1 MLNKAIIIG
10 RFTRDPEL
18 RKTQNGKSVLNF
30 SLASSRKYGGNEQV
44 DYINCIVW
52 EKGAEIIAQYMKKGS
67 LIQVEGRTV
76 SRSYD
81 DRDGKKVYVQ
91 EVLVENFNFLESRT
105 SSTQSAP
112 QQSYNQ
118 QGYSPSYSQP
128 QSSYTVS
135 DPYADFA
142 SSDDSDGP
150 LLDISSDDLPF

>member
-10 RFTRDPEL
+10 RFTRDLEL
-18 RKTQNGKSVLNF
+18 RKTQNGKSVLSF

-44 DYINCIVW
+44 DYVNCTVW

-67 LIQVEGRTV
+67 LIQVEGRNV

-81 DRDGKKVYVQ
+81 DKEGKKVYVQ
-91 EVLVENFNFLESRT
+91 EVLVESFNFLDSR
-105 SSTQSAP
+105 SSSP
-112 QQSYNQ
+112 QNTNPSSNYSNQ
-118 QGYSPSYSQP
+118 YSSP
-128 QSSYTVS
+128 QSNYTVS

-142 SSDDSDGP
+142 SSDDQDGP

>member
-18 RKTQNGKSVLNF
+18 RKTQNGKSVLSF
-30 SLASSRKYGGNEQV
+30 TLASSRKYGGNEQV
-44 DYINCIVW
+44 DYISCTVW
-52 EKGAEIIAQYMKKGS
+52 EKGADIIAQYMKKGS
-67 LIQVEGRTV
+67 LIQIEGRNV

-91 EVLVENFNFLESRT
+91 EVLVENFNFLDSRS
-105 SSTQSAP
+105 SSTSQP
-112 QQSYNQ
+112 TQQT
-118 QGYSPSYSQP
+118 SYSNP
-128 QSSYTVS
+128 YSQSSSNYTVS

>member
-18 RKTQNGKSVLNF
+18 RKTQNGKSVLSF
-30 SLASSRKYGGNEQV
+30 TLASSRKYGGNEQV
-44 DYINCIVW
+44 DYISCTVW
-52 EKGAEIIAQYMKKGS
+52 EKGADIIAQYMKKGS
-67 LIQVEGRTV
+67 LIQIEGRNV

-91 EVLVENFNFLESRT
+91 EVLVENFNFLDSRS
-105 SSTQSAP
+105 SSTSQPTRQA
-112 QQSYNQ
+112 
-118 QGYSPSYSQP
+118 SYSNP
-128 QSSYTVS
+128 YSQSSSNYTVS

>member
-1 MLNKAIIIG
+1 MLNKVIIIG
-10 RFTRDPEL
+10 RFTRDLEL

-44 DYINCIVW
+44 DYINFIAW

-67 LIQVEGRTV
+67 LIQIEGRIV

-91 EVLVENFNFLESRT
+91 EVLVENFNFLDSR
-105 SSTQSAP
+105 SSTSP
-112 QQSYNQ
+112 QQQSPQSSYSSNQ
-118 QGYSPSYSQP
+118 YSQP

-142 SSDDSDGP
+142 SSDDNDGP

>member
-18 RKTQNGKSVLNF
+18 RKTQNGKSVLSF
-30 SLASSRKYGGNEQV
+30 TLASSRKYGGNEQV
-44 DYINCIVW
+44 DYISCTVW
-52 EKGAEIIAQYMKKGS
+52 EKGADIIAQYMKKGS
-67 LIQVEGRTV
+67 LIQVEGRNV

-91 EVLVENFNFLESRT
+91 EVLVENFNFLDSR
-105 SSTQSAP
+105 SSSNPQPTQQA
-112 QQSYNQ
+112 SYNN
-118 QGYSPSYSQP
+118 PYSQ
-128 QSSYTVS
+128 SSSNYTVS

>member
-18 RKTQNGKSVLNF
+18 RKTQNGKSVLSF
-30 SLASSRKYGGNEQV
+30 TLASSRKYGGNEQV
-44 DYINCIVW
+44 DYISCTVW
-52 EKGAEIIAQYMKKGS
+52 EKGADIIAQYMKKGS
-67 LIQVEGRTV
+67 LIQIEGRNV

-91 EVLVENFNFLESRT
+91 EVLVENFNFLDSRS
-105 SSTQSAP
+105 SSTSQP
-112 QQSYNQ
+112 TQQA
-118 QGYSPSYSQP
+118 SYSNP
-128 QSSYTVS
+128 YSQSSSNYTVS

>member
-10 RFTRDPEL
+10 RFTRDLEL
-18 RKTQNGKSVLNF
+18 RKTQNGKSVLSF
-30 SLASSRKYGGNEQV
+30 TLASSRKYGGNEQV
-44 DYINCIVW
+44 DYINCTVW

-67 LIQVEGRTV
+67 LIQVEGRIV

-91 EVLVENFNFLESRT
+91 EVLVENFNFLESR
-105 SSTQSAP
+105 SSSQAAP

-118 QGYSPSYSQP
+118 PGYSQSYSQP
-128 QSSYTVS
+128 QTNYKVS

-142 SSDDSDGP
+142 SNDDSDGP

>member
-10 RFTRDPEL
+10 RFTRDLEL
-18 RKTQNGKSVLNF
+18 RKTQNGKSVLSF

-44 DYINCIVW
+44 DYVNCTVW

-67 LIQVEGRTV
+67 LIQVEGRNV

-81 DRDGKKVYVQ
+81 DKDGKKVYVQ
-91 EVLVENFNFLESRT
+91 EVLVESFNFLESRS
-105 SSTQSAP
+105 SSTQNTNPSNNYSN
-112 QQSYNQ
+112 QYNT
-118 QGYSPSYSQP
+118 P
-128 QSSYTVS
+128 QSNYTVS

-142 SSDDSDGP
+142 SSDDQDGP

>member
-10 RFTRDPEL
+10 RFTRDLEL
-18 RKTQNGKSVLNF
+18 RKTQNGKSVLSF

-44 DYINCIVW
+44 DYVNCTVW

-67 LIQVEGRTV
+67 LIQVEGRNV

-81 DRDGKKVYVQ
+81 DKDGKKVYVQ
-91 EVLVENFNFLESRT
+91 EVLVESFNFLDSRS
-105 SSTQSAP
+105 SSTQNTNPSNNYSN
-112 QQSYNQ
+112 QYNT
-118 QGYSPSYSQP
+118 P
-128 QSSYTVS
+128 QSNYTVS

-142 SSDDSDGP
+142 SSDDQDGP

>member
-44 DYINCIVW
+44 DYINCIAW

-91 EVLVENFNFLESRT
+91 EVLVENFNFLDSR
-105 SSTQSAP
+105 SSSSP
-112 QQSYNQ
+112 QQPSQSYNQ
-118 QGYSPSYSQP
+118 PGYSQP
-128 QSSYTVS
+128 TSSYTVS

>member
-10 RFTRDPEL
+10 RFTRDLEL
-18 RKTQNGKSVLNF
+18 RKTQNGKSVLSF
-30 SLASSRKYGGNEQV
+30 TLASSRKYGGNEQV
-44 DYINCIVW
+44 DYVSCTVW

-67 LIQVEGRTV
+67 LIQVEGRNV

-91 EVLVENFNFLESRT
+91 EVLVESFNFLDSRA

-118 QGYSPSYSQP
+118 QGYSQSYSQP

>member
-18 RKTQNGKSVLNF
+18 RKTQNGKSVLKF
-30 SLASSRKYGGNEQV
+30 SLASNRKYGGTEQV
-44 DYINCIVW
+44 DYINCVVW
-52 EKGAEIIAQYMKKGS
+52 DKGAEIVAQYMKKGS

-76 SRSYD
+76 SSSYD

-91 EVLVENFNFLESRT
+91 EVLVENFNFLDSR
-105 SSTQSAP
+105 SSSSP
-112 QQSYNQ
+112 QQSPQSSYSSNQ
-118 QGYSPSYSQP
+118 YSQP

-142 SSDDSDGP
+142 SSDDNDGP

>member
-10 RFTRDPEL
+10 RFTRDLEL
-18 RKTQNGKSVLNF
+18 RKTQNGKSVLSF

-44 DYINCIVW
+44 DYVNCTVW

-81 DRDGKKVYVQ
+81 DKDGRKVYVQ
-91 EVLVENFNFLESRT
+91 EVLVESFNFLESRS
-105 SSTQSAP
+105 SSTQSTNP
-112 QQSYNQ
+112 SSNYSNQYTSTQSN
-118 QGYSPSYSQP
+118 
-128 QSSYTVS
+128 YTVS

-142 SSDDSDGP
+142 SSDDQDGP

>member
-18 RKTQNGKSVLNF
+18 RKTQNGKSVLSF
-30 SLASSRKYGGNEQV
+30 TLASSRKYGGNEQV
-44 DYINCIVW
+44 DYISCTVW
-52 EKGAEIIAQYMKKGS
+52 EKGADIIAQYMKKGS
-67 LIQVEGRTV
+67 LIQVEGRNV

-91 EVLVENFNFLESRT
+91 EVLVENFNFLDSRS
-105 SSTQSAP
+105 SSTSQP
-112 QQSYNQ
+112 TQQAA
-118 QGYSPSYSQP
+118 YSNPYSQ
-128 QSSYTVS
+128 SSSNYTVS

>member
-10 RFTRDPEL
+10 RFTRDLEL
-18 RKTQNGKSVLNF
+18 RKTQNGKSVLSF

-44 DYINCIVW
+44 DYVNCTVW

-67 LIQVEGRTV
+67 LIQVEGRNV

-81 DRDGKKVYVQ
+81 DKDGRKVYVQ
-91 EVLVENFNFLESRT
+91 EVLVESFNFLESRS
-105 SSTQSAP
+105 SSTQNTNPSSNYSN
-112 QQSYNQ
+112 QYNT
-118 QGYSPSYSQP
+118 P
-128 QSSYTVS
+128 QSNYTVS

-142 SSDDSDGP
+142 SSDDQDGP